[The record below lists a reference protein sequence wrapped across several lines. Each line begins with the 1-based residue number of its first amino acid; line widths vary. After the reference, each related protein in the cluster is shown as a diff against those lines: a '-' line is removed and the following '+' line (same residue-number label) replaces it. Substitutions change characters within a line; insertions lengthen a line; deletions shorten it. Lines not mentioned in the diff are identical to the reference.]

1 MNNNTLYPVS
11 QIFVWKANEHFRMA
25 NPINVGKDPT
35 EYTLTG
41 IEKDYVYAVRVAG
54 YSFGGIGRKSPTLYF
69 TLGMKLLNKN

>member
-1 MNNNTLYPVS
+1 MNNALYPVS

-54 YSFGGIGRKSPTLYF
+54 YSYGGIGRKSPTLYF
-69 TLGMKLLNKN
+69 TLGTKLLNKN